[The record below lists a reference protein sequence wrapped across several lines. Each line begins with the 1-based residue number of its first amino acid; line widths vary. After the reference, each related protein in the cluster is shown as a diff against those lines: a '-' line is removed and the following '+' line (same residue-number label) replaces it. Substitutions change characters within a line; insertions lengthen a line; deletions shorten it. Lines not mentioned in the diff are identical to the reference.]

1 MITHESFLHHLRQTR
16 NVRSSVTYMRAVRQF
31 GTEIPEET
39 KNPIRVRCVMVTSC
53 QNTGLLS
60 HVVRLDKSKDMASL
74 VRPTITFRDRLTL
87 HLAGLELEVVH
98 APGETEDQVI
108 VWYPERRTLFPADN
122 IYKAFPNL

>member
-31 GTEIPEET
+31 GTELPEEEG
-39 KNPIRVRCVMVTSC
+39 NPIRVR
-53 QNTGLLS
+53 
-60 HVVRLDKSKDMASL
+60 LDRSKDMAGM
-74 VRPTITFRDRLTL
+74 VQPTITLRDRLTL
-87 HLAGLELEVVH
+87 RLAGLELEVVH

-108 VWYPERRTLFPADN
+108 VWYAERRTLFPADN